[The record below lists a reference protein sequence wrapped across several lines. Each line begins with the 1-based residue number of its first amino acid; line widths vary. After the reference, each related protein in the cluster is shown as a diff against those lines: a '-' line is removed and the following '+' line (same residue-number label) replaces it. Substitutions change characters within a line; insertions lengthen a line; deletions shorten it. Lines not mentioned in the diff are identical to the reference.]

1 MDKALVIYSHPN
13 PESFNR
19 AILKAVTGELESK
32 GVEYKVKD
40 LYEMNWNPVLSAKDF
55 QEMQSGVIPEDVLAE
70 QRDVAWA
77 DTLIFI
83 YPIWW
88 AEQPAM
94 MKGWLDRVF
103 SEGFAY
109 KVKDGDAK
117 GMLADKK
124 AVVITTSGGEKW
136 AMKQSGMIDAI
147 EKSMIEG
154 TLNFVGIKD
163 VEYNNLFA
171 VPTATDAERGEM
183 LEDIRQT
190 IRYLH

>member
-1 MDKALVIYSHPN
+1 MDKALIIYSHPN

-19 AILKAVTGELESK
+19 SVLQAVTGELESK

-40 LYEMNWNPVLSAKDF
+40 LYEMNWNPVLSAKEF
-55 QEMQSGVIPEDVLAE
+55 QEMQSGVVPEDVRAE
-70 QRDVAWA
+70 QQDVAWA

-109 KVKDGDAK
+109 EVRNGDAK
-117 GMLADKK
+117 GLLTGKK

-136 AMKQSGMIDAI
+136 AMKQSGMIDAV

-154 TLNFVGIKD
+154 TLNFIGIED

-171 VPTATDAERGEM
+171 VPSATDAEREEM